1 MRTAHLRDL
10 LIALALCLGFAT
22 GCVRT
27 LGAPAGEDEYD
38 AESNQEAMQDEEDEE
53 AWRSINR

>member
-1 MRTAHLRDL
+1 MRSIDARYLP
-10 LIALALCLGFAT
+10 IALILCTGIAL

-27 LGAPAGEDEYD
+27 LGAPAGDDEYD

>member
-1 MRTAHLRDL
+1 MRFSGVRLL
-10 LIALALCLGFAT
+10 LIALCLGLTT

-27 LGAPAGEDEYD
+27 LGAPTGEDEYD

-53 AWRSINR
+53 AWRDVNR